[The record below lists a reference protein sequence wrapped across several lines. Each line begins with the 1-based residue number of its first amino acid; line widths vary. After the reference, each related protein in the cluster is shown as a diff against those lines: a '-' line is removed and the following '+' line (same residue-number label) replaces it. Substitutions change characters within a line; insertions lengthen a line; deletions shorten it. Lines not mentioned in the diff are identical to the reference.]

1 MIGLPIAFG
10 APLLLAGLAAL
21 PIIWWLL
28 RLTPP
33 RPSEEI
39 FPPLKILL
47 KLMKREET
55 PQKSPWWLTLLRLTM
70 AGLVVVALAEPVLNP
85 QTAKLEQTE
94 GPLAIVIDNSWA
106 SSTIEANQKRT
117 AANLLDLAE
126 KADRPVILAAT
137 AAEENAAIG
146 PFDAAT
152 ARERLAALKSEPVVA
167 DTVMVSR
174 RLAQLDQANKPSEI
188 AWLSAGLESKSEKQ
202 AFDMIGTGGAKMLQW
217 FAPAAVDALGISSTE
232 NTADSVR
239 ASVLRTENSPLPDAF
254 RLLAFDEKNRPLGEA
269 DFSFAAGAG
278 SAVAELKLPLELRND
293 IASLSVEGAKNA
305 AATRLIDDSMKRK
318 RVALV
323 SGSTSDLAQTLLS
336 PLYYISRALAPYADV
351 IEPRNTELGSSINEL
366 LDNRPSVLV
375 MADVG
380 AVPQEVYARLDEWI
394 GAGGV
399 LIRFAGPRLAASVED
414 TLLPVRLRKG
424 ERALDGSLSWTVP
437 QNLLPFGEKSPFAGV
452 AISEDLSVSRQV
464 LAEPSPDLSEKSWA
478 DLRDGTPLVTGEKRG
493 RGMIVLYHVTPN
505 AGWSNLPLTGTF
517 VEMLRRT
524 VGLAQAAPGAGLGG
538 VQVALP
544 PLRMIAADGRT
555 APPPPNAKPLPVS
568 AKTEPSVSFSNPP
581 GLYGTTDGAQ
591 ALNLLKPDDK
601 LVTAKVPVLGM
612 PVTAGVYQSEDQSS
626 LKGPLFLAALVLLA
640 LDCLAMLWL
649 TGAFAA
655 RRLAPAA
662 LAAIALIAVLPNT
675 GLAQDSSA
683 TPNPSPQVNEAD
695 AIEAI
700 TKTRLAYVKSGNEAV
715 DKVSY
720 DGLFGLTVYLNDRT
734 ALEPEDPIGLDLD
747 TDELVFYPMIYWP
760 IDASA
765 PMPSAAAI
773 ARADAYMRQGGS
785 ILFDTRDQD
794 ISGFDLDGGG
804 SPNNQRLREI
814 LKGMNVPPLEPVPA
828 DHVLSKAFYLL
839 NDFPG
844 RYRGGELWVE
854 ATAPVDEATDR
865 PVRTGDGVSPIL
877 ISSNDF
883 ASAWAMDNNGNF
895 QFSTVPSDS
904 MQREYAFRSGV
915 NIMMYM
921 LTGNYKSDQ
930 VHVPALLERLGQ

>member
-1 MIGLPIAFG
+1 MMGLPIAFG

-33 RPSEEI
+33 RPNEEV

-70 AGLVVVALAEPVLNP
+70 AGLVVLALAEPVLNP

-94 GPLAIVIDNSWA
+94 GPMAIVIDNSW
-106 SSTIEANQKRT
+106 SSSALEANQKRT
-117 AANLLDLAE
+117 AESLLNLAE
-126 KADRPVILAAT
+126 QAGRPVVLLAT

-152 ARERLAALKSEPVVA
+152 ARERLAALKAEPVPA
-167 DTVMVSR
+167 DAVMVSR
-174 RLAQLDQANKPSEI
+174 RLTQLDVSSRPTEI
-188 AWLSAGLESKSEKQ
+188 AWLSAGLQSKSEKQ
-202 AFDMIGTGGAKMLQW
+202 AFESIGLAGAKTLHW
-217 FAPAAVDALGISSTE
+217 FAPAQANALGISSTE
-232 NTADSVR
+232 NTANSVKVSVR
-239 ASVLRTENSPLPDAF
+239 RVENTVLPEAF
-254 RLLAFDEKNRPLGEA
+254 RLQAFDEKNRPLGET
-269 DFSFAAGAG
+269 DFSFLAGAG

-293 IASLSVEGAKNA
+293 IALLSVEGVRNA
-305 AATRLIDDSMKRK
+305 AATRLIDDRMKRK

-323 SGSTSDLAQTLLS
+323 SGSTTDLAQTLLS
-336 PLYYISRALAPYADV
+336 PVYYIRRALAPYADV
-351 IEPRNTELGSSINEL
+351 IEPRSAELGAAITELLE
-366 LDNRPSVLV
+366 NRPSVLI

-380 AVPQEVYARLDEWI
+380 VVPQQAHVRLDEWI
-394 GAGGV
+394 SAGGV
-399 LIRFAGPRLAASVED
+399 LIRFAGPRLAASTED
-414 TLLPVRLRKG
+414 ALLPVRLRKG

-437 QNLLPFGEKSPFAGV
+437 QNLLPFGEQSPFFGV

-464 LAEPSPDLSEKSWA
+464 LAEPAPDLSEKSWA
-478 DLRDGTPLVTGEKRG
+478 DLQDGTPLVTGEKRG
-493 RGMIVLYHVTPN
+493 RGTIVLYHVTPN
-505 AGWSNLPLTGTF
+505 TGWSNLPLTGTF

-524 VGLAQAAPGAGLGG
+524 VGLAQAAPGAGLSGT
-538 VQVALP
+538 QAALP
-544 PLRMIAADGRT
+544 PLRMIGADGRT
-555 APPPPNAKPLPVS
+555 APPPPNAKPLLVS
-568 AKTEPSVSFSNPP
+568 AKANPVVSFSNPP
-581 GLYGTTDGAQ
+581 GLYGVADGAL
-591 ALNLLKPDDK
+591 ALNLLDAEDK
-601 LVTAKVPVLGM
+601 LIAAKAPVLAI
-612 PVTAGVYQSEDQSS
+612 PVTAAVYQTEDQRS
-626 LKGPLFLAALVLLA
+626 LKGPLFLAALALLA

-655 RRLAPAA
+655 RRLVSAAVAGAA
-662 LAAIALIAVLPNT
+662 LIIVLPGA
-675 GLAQDSSA
+675 GLAQDKA
-683 TPNPSPQVNEAD
+683 VVPPPAAQVNEAD

-700 TKTRLAYVKSGNEAV
+700 TKTRLAYVKSGNESL

-720 DGLFGLTVYLNDRT
+720 EGLFGLTVYLNDRT

-747 TDELVFYPMIYWP
+747 KDELVFYPMIYWP

-765 PMPSAAAI
+765 PMPSSAAI

-794 ISGFDLDGGG
+794 VAGFDLNGTG

-814 LKGMNVPPLEPVPA
+814 LKSMSVPPLEPVPT

-854 ATAPVDEATDR
+854 ATAPVNDATDR

-877 ISSNDF
+877 ITSNDF

-895 QFSTVPSDS
+895 QFSTVPSDG
-904 MQREYAFRSGV
+904 MQREHAFRSGV

>member
-1 MIGLPIAFG
+1 MMGLPIAFG

-33 RPSEEI
+33 RPNEEV

-55 PQKSPWWLTLLRLTM
+55 PQKSPWWLTLLRLVM
-70 AGLVVVALAEPVLNP
+70 AGLVVLALAEPVLNP

-106 SSTIEANQKRT
+106 SSTMEVNQKRT
-117 AANLLDLAE
+117 AENLLGLAE
-126 KADRPVILAAT
+126 KAGRPVLLMAT
-137 AAEENAAIG
+137 ATEENTAIG
-146 PFDAAT
+146 PFDAST
-152 ARERLAALKSEPVVA
+152 ARERLAAMKAEPVAA
-167 DTVMVSR
+167 DAMLISR
-174 RLAQLDQANKPSEI
+174 RLAELDEANKPSEV

-202 AFDMIGTGGAKMLQW
+202 ALEAIGSGGIKTLQW
-217 FAPAAVDALGISSTE
+217 LAPAAVDALGISSTE
-232 NTADSVR
+232 NTAESVR
-239 ASVLRTENSPLPDAF
+239 VSVQRVENSALPDAL
-254 RLLAFDEKNRPLGEA
+254 RLQAFDEKNRPLGETY
-269 DFSFAAGAG
+269 FSFAAGAA
-278 SAVAELKLPLELRND
+278 STVAELKLPLELRND
-293 IASLSVEGAKNA
+293 IASLSIDGARNA
-305 AATRLIDDSMKRK
+305 AATRLIDDRMKRK
-318 RVALV
+318 RVALL
-323 SGSTSDLAQTLLS
+323 SGATTDSAQPLLS
-336 PLYYISRALAPYADV
+336 PLYYISRALTPYADV
-351 IEPRNTELGSSINEL
+351 IEPRNAELAGAITEL
-366 LDNRPSVLV
+366 LDNRPSVIV

-380 AVPQEVYARLDEWI
+380 AVPQDAQAKLAEWI
-394 GAGGV
+394 NAGGV
-399 LIRFAGPRLAASVED
+399 LIRFAGPRLAAATED
-414 TLLPVRLRKG
+414 ELLPVKLRRG

-437 QNLLPFGEKSPFAGV
+437 QNLLPFGDKSPFSGV
-452 AISEDLSVSRQV
+452 VISEDLSISRQV

-478 DLRDGTPLVTGEKRG
+478 DLQDGTPLVTAEKRG
-493 RGMIVLYHVTPN
+493 RGTIVLYHVTPN
-505 AGWSNLPLTGTF
+505 TGWSNLPLTGTF

-524 VGLAQAAPGAGLGG
+524 VSLAQTGPGAGLNGAG
-538 VQVALP
+538 TALA

-555 APPPPNAKPLPVS
+555 APPPPNAKPLLVS
-568 AKTEPSVSFSNPP
+568 AKTEPVVSFSNPP
-581 GLYGTTDGAQ
+581 GLYGTADGAL
-591 ALNLLKPDDK
+591 ALNLLKTDEK
-601 LVTAKVPVLGM
+601 LIAAKAPVLGI
-612 PVTAGVYQSEDQSS
+612 PVTAGMYQTEDQSS
-626 LKGPLFLAALVLLA
+626 LKGPLFMAALALLA

-662 LAAIALIAVLPNT
+662 LAAFALIVSMPDY
-675 GLAQDSSA
+675 GIAQDKSDPAPASSL
-683 TPNPSPQVNEAD
+683 TSEAD

-700 TKTRLAYVKSGNEAV
+700 TKTRLAYVKSGNETL
-715 DKVSY
+715 DKVSH

-734 ALEPEDPIGLDLD
+734 ALEPEDPVGLDLD
-747 TDELVFYPMIYWP
+747 KDELVFYPMIYWP

-765 PMPSAAAI
+765 PMPSTAAI

-794 ISGFDLDGGG
+794 VAGFDLSGGG

-814 LKGMNVPPLEPVPA
+814 LKGMSVPPLEPVPA
-828 DHVLSKAFYLL
+828 DHVLSKAFYIL

-844 RYRGGELWVE
+844 RYRGSDLWVE
-854 ATAPVDEATDR
+854 ATAPVEDSTDR

-877 ISSNDF
+877 ITSNDF
-883 ASAWAMDNNGNF
+883 ASAWAMDDNGNF
-895 QFSTVPSDS
+895 LYSTVPSDA
-904 MQREYAFRSGV
+904 MQREFAFRSGV